1 MVNKGK
7 MQQIVI
13 DAYKTDPNL
22 VNDDALLLA
31 YVWGRFGWVH
41 EASLE
46 ANLRRMPRAESI
58 TRARRKAH
66 EDGLIKYS
74 KEADDKRM
82 EAFVEN
88 RDYYS
93 QKTIHVPLEY

>member
-7 MQQIVI
+7 MKEIVI
-13 DAYKTDPNL
+13 QAYHTDPNI

-46 ANLRRMPRAESI
+46 ENLRRMPQAESI

-66 EDGLIKYS
+66 EEGLIKYS
-74 KEADDKRM
+74 KEADTKRM
-82 EAFVEN
+82 EAFKEN
-88 RDYYS
+88 REYYS
-93 QKTIHVPLEY
+93 PKHNHVPLEY